1 MFAEFDLVMP
11 GDLDEALDILAEA
24 SGDGDGDAG
33 ILPLA
38 GGTNLVVDLRARR
51 IRADKLV
58 GLGRIAALRGIERS
72 NGRVTIGAGTT
83 LSDILR
89 DPGMAEAAPSLVDS
103 ARVFAGQMVRNTAT
117 VAGNVCCGSPA
128 ADTVP
133 PLLSLD
139 AELTL
144 AGRGG
149 SRVVP
154 LADFFLGY
162 QENERRPGELV
173 TGISWDAPKP
183 NAANLFYK
191 LARRKGDAITVVG
204 VAVTVAVEA
213 GKCTTARIALGAV
226 APVVKRARE
235 AEALLEG
242 EALTPELIE
251 AAARQAVEDSSP
263 IDDVRASADYRRH
276 SVHALTRRLLS
287 QAWAQVTE
295 GG

>member
-24 SGDGDGDAG
+24 GGDDAATV
-33 ILPLA
+33 LPLA
-38 GGTNLVVDLRARR
+38 GGTNLVVDLRARVV
-51 IRADKLV
+51 RADALV
-58 GLGRIAALRGIERS
+58 GLGRIAALRGIERR
-72 NGRVTIGAGTT
+72 NGRVSIGAGTT

-133 PLLSLD
+133 PLLSLG

-144 AGRGG
+144 TGKGG
-149 SRVVP
+149 SRTVP

-162 QENERRPGELV
+162 QENRRRPDELV
-173 TGISWDAPKP
+173 TKISWDAPKLGS
-183 NAANLFYK
+183 ANLFYK

-204 VAVTVAVEA
+204 VAVTLAAEA
-213 GKCTTARIALGAV
+213 GKCTKARIALGAV
-226 APVVKRARE
+226 APVVMRARE
-235 AEALLEG
+235 AEVLLEG
-242 EALTPELIE
+242 EALTPDLIE
-251 AAARQAVEDSSP
+251 AAAGQAVAESSP

-276 SVHALTRRLLS
+276 SVHVLTRRLLT
-287 QAWAQVTE
+287 QAWNRATE

>member
-24 SGDGDGDAG
+24 SGDGGSEV
-33 ILPLA
+33 LPLA

-51 IRADKLV
+51 VTTDKLV
-58 GLGRIAALRGIERS
+58 GLGRIGALRGIERS
-72 NGRVTIGAGTT
+72 NGRVAIGAGTT

-89 DPGMAEAAPSLVDS
+89 DPGMAAAAPSLVES

-139 AELTL
+139 AEVTLT
-144 AGRGG
+144 GRDG
-149 SRVVP
+149 SRTVP
-154 LADFFLGY
+154 LSDFFLGY
-162 QENERRPGELV
+162 QENQRRPGELV
-173 TGISWDAPKP
+173 TGISWDAPK
-183 NAANLFYK
+183 ARSANLFYK

-204 VAVTVAVEA
+204 IAVTVAVEA
-213 GKCTTARIALGAV
+213 GRCSTARIALGAV
-226 APVVKRARE
+226 APIVKRARE
-235 AEALLEG
+235 AEAILEG

-251 AAARQAVEDSSP
+251 AAARRAVEESSP

-276 SVHALTRRLLS
+276 SVHALTRRLLT
-287 QAWAQVTE
+287 QAWDRAA
-295 GG
+295 GGN

>member
-24 SGDGDGDAG
+24 GGDGGAAV
-33 ILPLA
+33 LPLA
-38 GGTNLVVDLRARR
+38 GGTNLVVDLRARVV
-51 IRADKLV
+51 RADTLV
-58 GLGRIAALRGIERS
+58 GIGRLAALRGIERR
-72 NGRVTIGAGTT
+72 NGRVAIGGGTT

-89 DPGMAEAAPSLVDS
+89 DPGMAEAAPSLVES

-144 AGRGG
+144 AGKDG
-149 SRVVP
+149 SRTVP

-162 QENERRPGELV
+162 QENLRRPDELV
-173 TGISWDAPKP
+173 TKISWDAPKP
-183 NAANLFYK
+183 KSANLFYK

-204 VAVTVAVEA
+204 VAVTMASE
-213 GKCTTARIALGAV
+213 GGTCTKARIALGAV
-226 APVVKRARE
+226 APVVKRARA
-235 AEALLEG
+235 AEAQLEG
-242 EALTPELIE
+242 EALTPDLIE
-251 AAARQAVEDSSP
+251 AAARQAVEESSP
-263 IDDVRASADYRRH
+263 IDDLRASADYRRH
-276 SVHALTRRLLS
+276 GVHVLTRRLLT
-287 QAWAQVTE
+287 QAWERATE
-295 GG
+295 EG

>member
-24 SGDGDGDAG
+24 GGDGDAG

-89 DPGMAEAAPSLVDS
+89 DPGMVEAAPSLVDS

-139 AELTL
+139 AEVTL
-144 AGRGG
+144 AGKGG
-149 SRVVP
+149 TRNVP

-162 QENERRPGELV
+162 QEDERRPAELV
-173 TGISWDAPKP
+173 TKIAWDAPKP
-183 NAANLFYK
+183 KSANLFYK

-251 AAARQAVEDSSP
+251 AAARQAAEDSSP